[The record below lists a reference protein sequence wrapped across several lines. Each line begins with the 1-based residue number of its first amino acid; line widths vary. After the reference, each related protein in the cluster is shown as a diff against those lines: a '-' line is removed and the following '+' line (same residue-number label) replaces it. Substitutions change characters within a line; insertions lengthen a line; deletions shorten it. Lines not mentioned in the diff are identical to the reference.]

1 MRHHPGCL
9 HCFVNYINDIDDHY
23 NVVALPTGAVAKYC
37 DEYVCACVCVIYMYV
52 CPRSYFQNHTRLLY
66 HFGTCCLW
74 PWLGLFPM
82 GWRNPKRKGQF
93 LGFSSQLTMHC
104 TAQHLGHI
112 LKRLNRS
119 RCRLRW
125 VGLAQGTVRY
135 VGVMIPEG
143 EPAILGKHVP
153 DKALKSLRIANWTGP
168 SSSVHTTGADTWL
181 QALEEPIIGR
191 KGGLHTAGEVWY
203 LRLPCFVWFQLHHF

>member
-1 MRHHPGCL
+1 
-9 HCFVNYINDIDDHY
+9 
-23 NVVALPTGAVAKYC
+23 
-37 DEYVCACVCVIYMYV
+37 MYV
-52 CPRSYFQNHTRLLY
+52 REVISKTTRAFFTILVHVVY
-66 HFGTCCLW
+66 GRGSVFFRWGDEI
-74 PWLGLFPM
+74 
-82 GWRNPKRKGQF
+82 PKKGQF

-125 VGLAQGTVRY
+125 VGLAQETVRY